1 MNQLNVTN
9 VEQAVAALV
18 NHYVAA
24 SAGLVSESVNACYG
38 YHKMAF
44 LFAYEAE
51 RGANPP
57 SGKFV
62 TVGKPFKSKKDKFRS
77 NEAFVANGI
86 KTSEPLNAFLN
97 FAREKMAGVSLEGTS
112 ASASGNSQV
121 STGQKLNEMWVALS
135 EEERGKYSS
144 ECVNNSLLMLA
155 FSLKLALICSVS
167 FFFLFYFELRD
178 AKEVML
184 TQFPQPTQSF
194 HGLVYPIEKIFLSE
208 P

>member
-1 MNQLNVTN
+1 MNQLNVAN

-57 SGKFV
+57 SSGKFV
-62 TVGKPFKSKKDKFRS
+62 TVGKRSFKSKKDKIWS
-77 NEAFVANGI
+77 NDAFAANGI
-86 KTSEPLNAFLN
+86 NTSEPQNAFLN

-121 STGQKLNEMWVALS
+121 STGQKLNEMWAALS
-135 EEERGKYSS
+135 DEERGKYSS
-144 ECVNNSLLMLA
+144 ECVTNSLLMLI
-155 FSLKLALICSVS
+155 FSLKLTLICSVS
-167 FFFLFYFELRD
+167 FFLFLCF
-178 AKEVML
+178 
-184 TQFPQPTQSF
+184 
-194 HGLVYPIEKIFLSE
+194 
-208 P
+208 